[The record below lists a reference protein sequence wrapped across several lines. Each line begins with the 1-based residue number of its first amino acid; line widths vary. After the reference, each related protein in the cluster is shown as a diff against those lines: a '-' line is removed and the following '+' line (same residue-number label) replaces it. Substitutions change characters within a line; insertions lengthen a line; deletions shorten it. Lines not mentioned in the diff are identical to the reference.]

1 MDEDTD
7 DDTGVACSV
16 GWGTGAARGVT
27 TVSEVP
33 VIEEG
38 YGGAIGR
45 TAGLHERGGG
55 VQVIGRCARG
65 GKREG
70 LLVEDDVSGDQQT
83 IHGEI

>member
-55 VQVIGRCARG
+55 PSHREVCQRRQKGRITCR
-65 GKREG
+65 R
-70 LLVEDDVSGDQQT
+70 
-83 IHGEI
+83 